1 MDKRE
6 YIILIESSNIFGNVF
21 TIIPIIE
28 MYYFNIALNLFLYNK
43 ISVPV
48 PENL

>member
-6 YIILIESSNIFGNVF
+6 YIILIESSNIIRNVL

-28 MYYFNIALNLFLYNK
+28 MYYFNKALNLFLYNK

-48 PENL
+48 